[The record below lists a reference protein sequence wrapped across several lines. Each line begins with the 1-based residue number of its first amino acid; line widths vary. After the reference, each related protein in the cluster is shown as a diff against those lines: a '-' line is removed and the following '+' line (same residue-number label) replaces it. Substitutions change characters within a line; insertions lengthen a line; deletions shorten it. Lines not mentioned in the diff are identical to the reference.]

1 MNARRNS
8 ARRNRVVASG
18 FLLVLLTE
26 LIAIVVARR
35 WALPVAGV
43 AVAVLAYELRGQFAG
58 AKPEPAP
65 IAPPNEA
72 LESLQRWRSQTETLV
87 GWADAGRGEWDRHLR
102 PKLAREFLL
111 TTRQKEASG
120 DGGRHLTDT
129 GRMVFGDDL
138 WPWVDPQNAQF
149 HRRDE
154 PGPGRAALD
163 EILRRLEQ
171 A

>member
-1 MNARRNS
+1 MS
-8 ARRNRVVASG
+8 SSRNRVMAGG
-18 FLLVLLTE
+18 FLLVLLAE

-43 AVAVLAYELRGQFAG
+43 AVAVLAYELRGHFAG
-58 AKPEPAP
+58 AKPQPP
-65 IAPPNEA
+65 SAPPTNEA

-87 GWADAGRGEWDRHLR
+87 HWADSGRGEWDRHLR

-111 TTRQKEASG
+111 ATRQKETVA
-120 DGGRHLTDT
+120 LQDT
-129 GRMVFGDDL
+129 GRMVFGEEL
-138 WPWVDPQNAQF
+138 WPWVDPENAQF

-154 PGPGRAALD
+154 PGPGRATLD